1 MDQQGLSRLRPATIS
16 NPELEERIRDLE
28 TEMAVLKAR
37 DAERTEA
44 ERQRKSQSFQIFI
57 TVLGVVVAVG
67 FQVLTNGGAAP

>member
-1 MDQQGLSRLRPATIS
+1 MSQLDRSPLVPNTLS
-16 NPELEERIRDLE
+16 NPALEERIRDLE

-37 DAERTEA
+37 DAERTEV